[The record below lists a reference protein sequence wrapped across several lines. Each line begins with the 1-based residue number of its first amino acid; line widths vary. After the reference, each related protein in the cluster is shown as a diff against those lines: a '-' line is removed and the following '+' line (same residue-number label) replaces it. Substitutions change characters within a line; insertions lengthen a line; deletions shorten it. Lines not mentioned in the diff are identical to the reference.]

1 MALTPSGNA
10 SFDAAVLK
18 AENAH
23 WVALAAPGLTPAQAA
38 AATKKYLEAIITA
51 GVLHEIATPDEMA
64 TLIELNRARRMKEAS
79 A

>member
-1 MALTPSGNA
+1 MALTPSGNT
-10 SFDAAVLK
+10 SFDAALLK

-23 WVALAAPGLTPAQAA
+23 RVALTAPSLTPAQAA
-38 AATKKYLEAIITA
+38 AATKKYLGAIITA

-64 TLIELNRARRMKEAS
+64 TLIELNRARRMQKAP